1 MSPEKRITD
10 PNEIERLNRYLT
22 GQKRPRL
29 KGMVTDMQS
38 GAIGLT
44 FIVRGDKPSEEEVL
58 QIIQKDPLSLEK
70 TIYCGSRLARKLEK
84 EEIIKFSKPKL
95 KK

>member
-1 MSPEKRITD
+1 MSPEKNITD
-10 PNEIERLNRYLT
+10 PDEIERLNGYLT

-29 KGMVTDMQS
+29 KGMVNDMQS
-38 GAIGLT
+38 GAISLT
-44 FIVRGDKPSEEEVL
+44 FIISGDKPSEEEVL
-58 QIIQKDPLSLEK
+58 QIIQKDLLSPEK